1 MSLERFA
8 PIKVERCKDIQKELK
23 KAAAENKLQTEDLWF
38 EILKT
43 SIFIKNSAKDDFSE
57 AFGGELQQ
65 LEEDEYY
72 EKKELTLY
80 QTHDIKIK
88 SNAYK
93 HFFEVEVDENL
104 SKIEIILDECFIVLD
119 TEEHYQEMFAYIKE
133 CLAFQGVVFR
143 HFSQMYE
150 NLKTELRKYQKEAQ
164 NKRFILYASS
174 TFIPNIEEQSHFLL
188 EEEYLPT
195 HTIFLS
201 DQEESFVKENYYIA
215 KENQKVACVN
225 YPKQGRDG
233 RNLKG
238 LYIELPKVANSPTPI
253 GHDKNAF
260 EEREENNAL
269 VYYSKALQGVKM
281 EKGRLVSKQN
291 FIFKNGIKSIEVPNL
306 LGGVESGLA
315 LEIQAKDELSDAI
328 DSNLILEASAI
339 NIKGNVGK
347 NVILVAKEITIEGQI
362 HPESYV
368 YANQAHITNHKGVC
382 YAKEFECKY
391 LERAKVYANSVKVE
405 ASAGSV
411 VYAKEIAL
419 EKLKS
424 DNKLY
429 FSKQCWIDE
438 VDGNGN
444 RFIFY
449 AFGGRENQE
458 ELKNAKQKLNALGV
472 KSKKIIAQHQSL
484 NHLVKNN
491 QAIME
496 KLKNATE
503 EIKRSL
509 MQQES
514 VKDAYSE
521 FMFALK
527 RLKILKAQMLELQK
541 INNECYAKL
550 ISIENSFQHASITT
564 KNPFKQENIVIYHRN
579 YPKVSNSTAMLSHNE
594 SVDVIYEDHKI
605 KKVPKKRDK
614 RLEQEIK
621 KG

>member
-43 SIFIKNSAKDDFSE
+43 SIFIKNSTKDDFSE

-65 LEEDEYY
+65 LEEEEYY

-93 HFFEVEVDENL
+93 RFFEVKVDEDL

-150 NLKTELRKYQKEAQ
+150 NLKTELRKYQKEAK
-164 NKRFILYASS
+164 NKCFILYASL

-238 LYIELPKVANSPTPI
+238 LYIELPKVAHSPTPI

-306 LGGVESGLA
+306 LGGVESGLV

-368 YANQAHITNHKGVC
+368 YANKARITNHKGVC

-429 FSKQCWIDE
+429 FSKQCLIDE

-458 ELKNAKQKLNALGV
+458 ELKAAKQKLNALGL

-484 NHLVKNN
+484 NHLVKNH

-521 FMFALK
+521 FVFALK

-579 YPKVSNSTAMLSHNE
+579 YPKVSNLSAMLSHNE

-605 KKVPKKRDK
+605 KKVPKSA
-614 RLEQEIK
+614 IK
-621 KG
+621 G

>member
-43 SIFIKNSAKDDFSE
+43 SIFIKNSTKDDFSE

-65 LEEDEYY
+65 LEEEEYY

-93 HFFEVEVDENL
+93 RFFEVEVDEDL

-143 HFSQMYE
+143 HLPQMYE

-164 NKRFILYASS
+164 NKRFILYASL
-174 TFIPNIEEQSHFLL
+174 TFIPNTEEKSHFLL

-195 HTIFLS
+195 HTIPLS
-201 DQEESFVKENYYIA
+201 DQEESFVKENDYIA

-238 LYIELPKVANSPTPI
+238 LYIELPKVAHSPTPI

-328 DSNLILEASAI
+328 DSNLILEASVI

-368 YANQAHITNHKGVC
+368 YANKAHITNHKGVC

-458 ELKNAKQKLNALGV
+458 ELKIAKQKLNALGV

-484 NHLVKNN
+484 NHLVKNH

-594 SVDVIYEDHKI
+594 SVNVIYEDHKI
-605 KKVPKKRDK
+605 KKVPKSA
-614 RLEQEIK
+614 IK
-621 KG
+621 G

>member
-1 MSLERFA
+1 MSLEHFA

-23 KAAAENKLQTEDLWF
+23 KAVAENKLQTEDLWF

-43 SIFIKNSAKDDFSE
+43 SIFIKNSSKDDFSE

-93 HFFEVEVDENL
+93 RFFEVEVDEHL
-104 SKIEIILDECFIVLD
+104 SKIEIVLDECFIVLD
-119 TEEHYQEMFAYIKE
+119 TEDHYQEMFAYIKE
-133 CLAFQGVVFR
+133 RLAFQGVVFR
-143 HFSQMYE
+143 HLSQMYE
-150 NLKTELRKYQKEAQ
+150 NLKTELRKYKKEAQ
-164 NKRFILYASS
+164 NKRFILYASL

-195 HTIFLS
+195 HIIPLS
-201 DQEESFVKENYYIA
+201 DQEESLVKENDYIA

-238 LYIELPKVANSPTPI
+238 LYIELSKVANSPTPI

-281 EKGRLVSKQN
+281 EKGRLVSNQN
-291 FIFKNGIKSIEVPNL
+291 FIFKNGIKSIETPNL
-306 LGGVESGLA
+306 LGGVESGLV

-368 YANQAHITNHKGVC
+368 YANKVRITNHKGVC

-429 FSKQCWIDE
+429 FSKQCLIDE

-458 ELKNAKQKLNALGV
+458 ELKAAKQKLNALGL

-491 QAIME
+491 QVIME

-550 ISIENSFQHASITT
+550 ISIENSFQHASIMT

-579 YPKVSNSTAMLSHNE
+579 YPKVSNLSAMLSHNE
-594 SVDVIYEDHKI
+594 SVNVIYEDHKI
-605 KKVPKKRDK
+605 KKVPKSA
-614 RLEQEIK
+614 IK
-621 KG
+621 G

>member
-23 KAAAENKLQTEDLWF
+23 KAVAENKLQTEDLWF

-43 SIFIKNSAKDDFSE
+43 SIFIKNSTKDDFSE

-65 LEEDEYY
+65 LEEEEYY

-93 HFFEVEVDENL
+93 RFFEVEVDEDL

-133 CLAFQGVVFR
+133 RLAFEGVVFR

-164 NKRFILYASS
+164 NKRFILYASL
-174 TFIPNIEEQSHFLL
+174 TFIPNTEEKSHFLL

-195 HTIFLS
+195 HTIPLN

-225 YPKQGRDG
+225 CPKQGRDG

-238 LYIELPKVANSPTPI
+238 LYIELPKVAHSPTPI

-260 EEREENNAL
+260 EEREEDNAL

-306 LGGVESGLA
+306 LGGVESGLV

-368 YANQAHITNHKGVC
+368 YANKAHITNHKGVC

-458 ELKNAKQKLNALGV
+458 ELKAAKQKLNTLGV

-484 NHLVKNN
+484 NHLVKNH
-491 QAIME
+491 QTIME

-579 YPKVSNSTAMLSHNE
+579 YPKVSNLSAMLSHNE

-605 KKVPKKRDK
+605 KKIPKSA
-614 RLEQEIK
+614 IK
-621 KG
+621 G

>member
-65 LEEDEYY
+65 LEEEEYY

-93 HFFEVEVDENL
+93 RFFEVEVDEDL
-104 SKIEIILDECFIVLD
+104 SQIEIILDECFIVLD

-133 CLAFQGVVFR
+133 RLAFQGVVFR
-143 HFSQMYE
+143 HLPQMYE

-174 TFIPNIEEQSHFLL
+174 TFIPNTEEKLHFLL

-215 KENQKVACVN
+215 KENQKVAWVS

-238 LYIELPKVANSPTPI
+238 LYIELPKVAHSPTPI

-306 LGGVESGLA
+306 LGGVESGLV

-328 DSNLILEASAI
+328 DSNLILEASVI

-368 YANQAHITNHKGVC
+368 YANQARITNHKGVC
-382 YAKEFECKY
+382 YAKELECKY

-429 FSKQCWIDE
+429 FSKQCLIDE

-458 ELKNAKQKLNALGV
+458 ELKIAKQKLNALGL

-484 NHLVKNN
+484 NHLVKNH

-594 SVDVIYEDHKI
+594 SVNVIYEDHKI
-605 KKVPKKRDK
+605 KKVPKSA
-614 RLEQEIK
+614 IK
-621 KG
+621 G

>member
-65 LEEDEYY
+65 LEEEEYY

-93 HFFEVEVDENL
+93 RFFEVKVDEDL

-133 CLAFQGVVFR
+133 RLAFEGVVFR

-164 NKRFILYASS
+164 NKRFILYASL
-174 TFIPNIEEQSHFLL
+174 TFIPNTEEKSHFLL

-238 LYIELPKVANSPTPI
+238 LYIELPKVAHSPTPI

-281 EKGRLVSKQN
+281 EKGRLVFKQN

-368 YANQAHITNHKGVC
+368 YATKARITNHKGVC

-429 FSKQCWIDE
+429 FSKQCLIDE

-458 ELKNAKQKLNALGV
+458 ELKIAKQKLNALGL

-484 NHLVKNN
+484 NYLVKNH

-579 YPKVSNSTAMLSHNE
+579 YPKVSNLTAMLSHNE
-594 SVDVIYEDHKI
+594 SVNVIYEDHKI
-605 KKVPKKRDK
+605 KKVPKSA
-614 RLEQEIK
+614 IK
-621 KG
+621 G

>member
-43 SIFIKNSAKDDFSE
+43 SIFIKNSTKDDFSE

-65 LEEDEYY
+65 LEEEEYY

-93 HFFEVEVDENL
+93 RFFEVQVDEDL

-133 CLAFQGVVFR
+133 RLAFEGVVFR

-150 NLKTELRKYQKEAQ
+150 NLKTELRKYKKEAQ

-174 TFIPNIEEQSHFLL
+174 TFIPNVEEQSHFLL

-201 DQEESFVKENYYIA
+201 DQEESFVKENYYMA

-306 LGGVESGLA
+306 LGGVESGLV

-328 DSNLILEASAI
+328 DSNLILEASVI

-368 YANQAHITNHKGVC
+368 YANKARITNHKGVC

-429 FSKQCWIDE
+429 FSKQCLIDE

-458 ELKNAKQKLNALGV
+458 ELKIAKQKLNALGL

-491 QAIME
+491 QTIME

-579 YPKVSNSTAMLSHNE
+579 YPKVSNLSAMLSHNE

-605 KKVPKKRDK
+605 KKIPKSA
-614 RLEQEIK
+614 IK
-621 KG
+621 G

>member
-1 MSLERFA
+1 MSLEHFA

-43 SIFIKNSAKDDFSE
+43 SIFIKNSTKDDFSE

-93 HFFEVEVDENL
+93 RFFEVEVDENL
-104 SKIEIILDECFIVLD
+104 SKIEIVLDECFIVLD

-133 CLAFQGVVFR
+133 CLAFEGVVFR
-143 HFSQMYE
+143 HLSQMYE
-150 NLKTELRKYQKEAQ
+150 NLKTELRKYKKEAQ
-164 NKRFILYASS
+164 NKHFILYVSS
-174 TFIPNIEEQSHFLL
+174 TFIPNAEEQSHFLL
-188 EEEYLPT
+188 EEEYFPT

-201 DQEESFVKENYYIA
+201 DQEESLVKENDYIA

-291 FIFKNGIKSIEVPNL
+291 FIFKNGIKSIETPNL
-306 LGGVESGLA
+306 LGGVESGLV

-328 DSNLILEASAI
+328 DSNLILEASVI

-368 YANQAHITNHKGVC
+368 YANKARITNHKGVC

-429 FSKQCWIDE
+429 FSKQCLIDE

-458 ELKNAKQKLNALGV
+458 ELKAAKQKLNALGL

-484 NHLVKNN
+484 NHLVKNH

-550 ISIENSFQHASITT
+550 ISIENSFQHASVMT

-594 SVDVIYEDHKI
+594 SVNVIYEDHKI
-605 KKVPKKRDK
+605 KKVPKSA
-614 RLEQEIK
+614 IK
-621 KG
+621 G

>member
-65 LEEDEYY
+65 LEEEEYY

-93 HFFEVEVDENL
+93 RFFEVKVDEDL

-133 CLAFQGVVFR
+133 RLAFEGVVFR

-164 NKRFILYASS
+164 NKHFILYASL
-174 TFIPNIEEQSHFLL
+174 TFIPNTEEKSHFLL

-225 YPKQGRDG
+225 RPKQGRDG

-238 LYIELPKVANSPTPI
+238 LYIELPKVAHSPTPI

-291 FIFKNGIKSIEVPNL
+291 FIFKNGIKSIETPNL
-306 LGGVESGLA
+306 LGGVESGLV

-339 NIKGNVGK
+339 NIKGNVDK

-368 YANQAHITNHKGVC
+368 YANQARITNHKGVC

-458 ELKNAKQKLNALGV
+458 ELKIAKQKLNALGL

-484 NHLVKNN
+484 NHLVKNH

-594 SVDVIYEDHKI
+594 SVNVIYEDHKI
-605 KKVPKKRDK
+605 KKVPKSV
-614 RLEQEIK
+614 IK
-621 KG
+621 S

>member
-1 MSLERFA
+1 MSLEHFA

-43 SIFIKNSAKDDFSE
+43 SIFIKNSTKDDFSE

-72 EKKELTLY
+72 EKKELALY

-93 HFFEVEVDENL
+93 RFFEVEVDEHW

-133 CLAFQGVVFR
+133 RLAFQGVVFR
-143 HFSQMYE
+143 HLSQMYE
-150 NLKTELRKYQKEAQ
+150 NLKTELRKYKKEAQ
-164 NKRFILYASS
+164 NKHFILYASS

-195 HTIFLS
+195 HIIPLS
-201 DQEESFVKENYYIA
+201 DQEESFVKENDYIA

-238 LYIELPKVANSPTPI
+238 FYIELSKVANSPTPI

-291 FIFKNGIKSIEVPNL
+291 FIFKNGIKSIETPNL
-306 LGGVESGLA
+306 LGGVESGLV

-368 YANQAHITNHKGVC
+368 YANKARITNHKGVC

-429 FSKQCWIDE
+429 FSKQCLIDE

-458 ELKNAKQKLNALGV
+458 ELKAAKQKLNALGL

-550 ISIENSFQHASITT
+550 ISIENSFQHASIMT

-579 YPKVSNSTAMLSHNE
+579 YPKVSNLSTMLSHNE
-594 SVDVIYEDHKI
+594 SVNVIYEDHKI
-605 KKVPKKRDK
+605 KKVPKSV
-614 RLEQEIK
+614 IK
-621 KG
+621 G

>member
-1 MSLERFA
+1 MSLEHFA

-23 KAAAENKLQTEDLWF
+23 KVAAENKLQTEDLWF

-72 EKKELTLY
+72 EKKELALY

-93 HFFEVEVDENL
+93 RFFEVEVDEDL
-104 SKIEIILDECFIVLD
+104 SQIEIILDECFIVLD

-133 CLAFQGVVFR
+133 CLAFEGVVFR
-143 HFSQMYE
+143 HLSQMYE

-174 TFIPNIEEQSHFLL
+174 TFIPNTEEKPHFLL

-195 HTIFLS
+195 HTIPLS
-201 DQEESFVKENYYIA
+201 DQEESLVKENYYIA

-225 YPKQGRDG
+225 HPKQGRDG

-281 EKGRLVSKQN
+281 EKGRLVSNQN
-291 FIFKNGIKSIEVPNL
+291 FIFKNGIKSIETPNL
-306 LGGVESGLA
+306 LGGVESGLV

-328 DSNLILEASAI
+328 DSNLILEASVI

-368 YANQAHITNHKGVC
+368 YANKARITNHKGVC

-458 ELKNAKQKLNALGV
+458 ELKIAKQKLNALGL

-484 NHLVKNN
+484 NHLVKNH

-521 FMFALK
+521 FVFALK

-579 YPKVSNSTAMLSHNE
+579 YPKVSNLTAMLSHNE
-594 SVDVIYEDHKI
+594 SVNVIYEDHKI
-605 KKVPKKRDK
+605 KKIPKSA
-614 RLEQEIK
+614 IK
-621 KG
+621 G

>member
-1 MSLERFA
+1 M
-8 PIKVERCKDIQKELK
+8 
-23 KAAAENKLQTEDLWF
+23 
-38 EILKT
+38 
-43 SIFIKNSAKDDFSE
+43 
-57 AFGGELQQ
+57 QQ

-93 HFFEVEVDENL
+93 RFFEVKVDENL
-104 SKIEIILDECFIVLD
+104 SEIEIILDECFIVLD

-133 CLAFQGVVFR
+133 RLAFEGVVFR
-143 HFSQMYE
+143 HLSQMYE

-164 NKRFILYASS
+164 NKHFILYTSS
-174 TFIPNIEEQSHFLL
+174 TFIPNVEEQSHFLL

-195 HTIFLS
+195 HTIPLS

-368 YANQAHITNHKGVC
+368 YANKARITNHKGVC

-429 FSKQCWIDE
+429 FSKQCLIDE

-458 ELKNAKQKLNALGV
+458 ELKAAKQKLNALGL

-484 NHLVKNN
+484 NHLVKNH

-509 MQQES
+509 MQKES

-550 ISIENSFQHASITT
+550 ISIENSFQHASVMT

-579 YPKVSNSTAMLSHNE
+579 YPKVSNLSAMLSHNE
-594 SVDVIYEDHKI
+594 SVNVIYEDHKI
-605 KKVPKKRDK
+605 KKIPKSA
-614 RLEQEIK
+614 IK
-621 KG
+621 G

>member
-43 SIFIKNSAKDDFSE
+43 SIFIKNSTKDDFSE

-65 LEEDEYY
+65 LEEEEYY

-93 HFFEVEVDENL
+93 RFFEVKVDEDL

-133 CLAFQGVVFR
+133 RLAFEGVVFR

-164 NKRFILYASS
+164 NKCFILYASP
-174 TFIPNIEEQSHFLL
+174 TFIPNVEEQSHFLL

-225 YPKQGRDG
+225 CPKQGRDG

-238 LYIELPKVANSPTPI
+238 LYIELPKVAHSPTPI

-315 LEIQAKDELSDAI
+315 LEIQARDELSDAI
-328 DSNLILEASAI
+328 DSNLILEASVI

-368 YANQAHITNHKGVC
+368 YANKARITNHKGVC

-429 FSKQCWIDE
+429 FSKQCLIDE

-458 ELKNAKQKLNALGV
+458 ELKIAKQKLNALGL

-484 NHLVKNN
+484 NHLVKNH
-491 QAIME
+491 QTIME

-550 ISIENSFQHASITT
+550 ISIENSFQHASIMT

-579 YPKVSNSTAMLSHNE
+579 YPKVSNLSAMLSHNE
-594 SVDVIYEDHKI
+594 SVNVIYEDHKI
-605 KKVPKKRDK
+605 KKIPKSA
-614 RLEQEIK
+614 IK
-621 KG
+621 G

>member
-43 SIFIKNSAKDDFSE
+43 SIFIKNSTKDDFSE

-93 HFFEVEVDENL
+93 RFFEVKVDEDL

-143 HFSQMYE
+143 HLLQMYE
-150 NLKTELRKYQKEAQ
+150 NLKTELRKYKKEAQ

-174 TFIPNIEEQSHFLL
+174 TFIPNVEEQSHFLL

-238 LYIELPKVANSPTPI
+238 LYIELPKVAHSPTPI

-306 LGGVESGLA
+306 LGGVESDLV

-368 YANQAHITNHKGVC
+368 YANKARITNHKGVC

-429 FSKQCWIDE
+429 FSRQCLIDE

-458 ELKNAKQKLNALGV
+458 ELKAAKQKLNALGV

-491 QAIME
+491 QTIME

-605 KKVPKKRDK
+605 KKVPKSA
-614 RLEQEIK
+614 IK
-621 KG
+621 G

>member
-43 SIFIKNSAKDDFSE
+43 SIFIKNSPKDDFSE

-65 LEEDEYY
+65 LEEEEYY

-93 HFFEVEVDENL
+93 RFFEVKVDEDL
-104 SKIEIILDECFIVLD
+104 SQIEIILDECFIVLD

-133 CLAFQGVVFR
+133 CLAFEGVVFR

-164 NKRFILYASS
+164 NKRFILYASP
-174 TFIPNIEEQSHFLL
+174 TFIPNTEEKSHFLL
-188 EEEYLPT
+188 EEEYFPT

-225 YPKQGRDG
+225 RPKQGRDG

-238 LYIELPKVANSPTPI
+238 LYIELPKVAHSPTPI

-260 EEREENNAL
+260 EEREEDNAL

-306 LGGVESGLA
+306 LGGVESGLV

-328 DSNLILEASAI
+328 DSNLILEASVI

-368 YANQAHITNHKGVC
+368 YANKARITNHKGVC

-429 FSKQCWIDE
+429 FSKQCLIDE

-458 ELKNAKQKLNALGV
+458 ELKIAKQKLNALGV

-484 NHLVKNN
+484 NHLVKNH
-491 QAIME
+491 QTIME

-594 SVDVIYEDHKI
+594 SVNVIYEDHKI
-605 KKVPKKRDK
+605 KKVPKSA
-614 RLEQEIK
+614 IK
-621 KG
+621 G

>member
-43 SIFIKNSAKDDFSE
+43 SIFIKNSTKDDFSE

-65 LEEDEYY
+65 LEEEEYY

-93 HFFEVEVDENL
+93 RFFEVEVDEDL

-119 TEEHYQEMFAYIKE
+119 TEEYYQEMFAYIKE
-133 CLAFQGVVFR
+133 RLAFEGVVFR
-143 HFSQMYE
+143 HLSQMYE
-150 NLKTELRKYQKEAQ
+150 NLKTELRKYQKEVQ
-164 NKRFILYASS
+164 NKRFILYASL
-174 TFIPNIEEQSHFLL
+174 TFIPNVEEKSHFLL

-238 LYIELPKVANSPTPI
+238 LYIELPKVAHSPTPI

-260 EEREENNAL
+260 EEREEDNAL

-306 LGGVESGLA
+306 LGGVESGLV

-368 YANQAHITNHKGVC
+368 YANQARITNHKGVC

-429 FSKQCWIDE
+429 FSKQCLIDE

-458 ELKNAKQKLNALGV
+458 ELKAAKQKLNALGL

-484 NHLVKNN
+484 NHLVKNH
-491 QAIME
+491 QIIME

-579 YPKVSNSTAMLSHNE
+579 YPKVSNLSAMLSHNE
-594 SVDVIYEDHKI
+594 SVNVIYEDHKI
-605 KKVPKKRDK
+605 KKVPKST
-614 RLEQEIK
+614 IK
-621 KG
+621 G

>member
-1 MSLERFA
+1 MSLEHFA

-23 KAAAENKLQTEDLWF
+23 KVAAENKLQTEDLWF

-43 SIFIKNSAKDDFSE
+43 SIFIKNSTKDDFSE

-65 LEEDEYY
+65 LEEEEYY

-93 HFFEVEVDENL
+93 RFFEVKVDEDL

-143 HFSQMYE
+143 HLSQMYE

-164 NKRFILYASS
+164 NKRFILYASL
-174 TFIPNIEEQSHFLL
+174 TFVPNVEEQSHFLL

-281 EKGRLVSKQN
+281 EKGRLVSNQN
-291 FIFKNGIKSIEVPNL
+291 FIFKNGIKSIETPNL
-306 LGGVESGLA
+306 LGGMESGLV

-368 YANQAHITNHKGVC
+368 YANKARITNHKGVC
-382 YAKEFECKY
+382 YTKEFECKY

-458 ELKNAKQKLNALGV
+458 ELKAAKQKLNALGL

-484 NHLVKNN
+484 NHLVKNH

-541 INNECYAKL
+541 INNECYVKL
-550 ISIENSFQHASITT
+550 ISIENSFQHASVMT

-579 YPKVSNSTAMLSHNE
+579 YPKVSNLSAMLSHNE
-594 SVDVIYEDHKI
+594 SVNVIYEDHKI
-605 KKVPKKRDK
+605 KKVPKSA
-614 RLEQEIK
+614 IK
-621 KG
+621 G

>member
-1 MSLERFA
+1 MSLEHFA

-43 SIFIKNSAKDDFSE
+43 SIFIKNSTKDDFSE

-65 LEEDEYY
+65 LEEEEYY

-93 HFFEVEVDENL
+93 RFFKVEVDEHL
-104 SKIEIILDECFIVLD
+104 SKIEIVLDECFIVLD

-133 CLAFQGVVFR
+133 RLAFEGVVFR

-174 TFIPNIEEQSHFLL
+174 TFIPNTEEKSHFLL

-215 KENQKVACVN
+215 KENQKVACVS

-238 LYIELPKVANSPTPI
+238 LYIELSKVAHSPTPI
-253 GHDKNAF
+253 GYDKNAF
-260 EEREENNAL
+260 EEREEDNAL

-291 FIFKNGIKSIEVPNL
+291 FIFKNGIKSIETPNL

-328 DSNLILEASAI
+328 DSNLILEASVI
-339 NIKGNVGK
+339 SIKGNVGK

-368 YANQAHITNHKGVC
+368 YANKARITNHKGVC

-458 ELKNAKQKLNALGV
+458 ELKIAKQKLNALGV

-484 NHLVKNN
+484 NHLVKNH

-605 KKVPKKRDK
+605 KKVPKSA
-614 RLEQEIK
+614 IK
-621 KG
+621 G

>member
-43 SIFIKNSAKDDFSE
+43 SIFIKNSTKDDFSE

-93 HFFEVEVDENL
+93 RFFEVEVDENL

-133 CLAFQGVVFR
+133 RLAFQGVVFR
-143 HFSQMYE
+143 HLSQMYE

-164 NKRFILYASS
+164 NKRFILYASL
-174 TFIPNIEEQSHFLL
+174 TFIPNTEEQSHFLL

-201 DQEESFVKENYYIA
+201 DQEESLVKENNYIA

-238 LYIELPKVANSPTPI
+238 LYIELPKVAHSPTPI

-281 EKGRLVSKQN
+281 EKGRLVSNQN
-291 FIFKNGIKSIEVPNL
+291 FIFKNGIKSIETPNL

-368 YANQAHITNHKGVC
+368 YANKARITNHKGVC

-429 FSKQCWIDE
+429 FSKQCLIDE

-458 ELKNAKQKLNALGV
+458 ELKIAKQKLNALGL

-484 NHLVKNN
+484 NHLVKNH

-605 KKVPKKRDK
+605 KKIPKSA
-614 RLEQEIK
+614 IK
-621 KG
+621 G

>member
-43 SIFIKNSAKDDFSE
+43 SIFIKNSTKDDFSE

-65 LEEDEYY
+65 LEEEEYY

-93 HFFEVEVDENL
+93 RFFEVEVDEDL

-164 NKRFILYASS
+164 NKRFILYASL
-174 TFIPNIEEQSHFLL
+174 TFIPNAEEKSHFLL

-238 LYIELPKVANSPTPI
+238 LYIELPKVAHSPTPI

-368 YANQAHITNHKGVC
+368 YANQVRITNHKGVC

-429 FSKQCWIDE
+429 FSKQCLIDE

-458 ELKNAKQKLNALGV
+458 ELKNAKQKLNALGL

-484 NHLVKNN
+484 NHLVKNH

-550 ISIENSFQHASITT
+550 ISIENSFQHASVMT

-579 YPKVSNSTAMLSHNE
+579 YPKVSNLSAMLSHNE
-594 SVDVIYEDHKI
+594 SVNVIYEDHKI
-605 KKVPKKRDK
+605 KKVPKST
-614 RLEQEIK
+614 IK
-621 KG
+621 G

>member
-43 SIFIKNSAKDDFSE
+43 SIFIKNSTKDDFSE

-65 LEEDEYY
+65 LEEEEYY

-93 HFFEVEVDENL
+93 RFFEVEVDEDL

-119 TEEHYQEMFAYIKE
+119 TEEYYQEMFAYIKE
-133 CLAFQGVVFR
+133 CLAFEGVVFR

-174 TFIPNIEEQSHFLL
+174 TFIPNTEEKSHFLL

-215 KENQKVACVN
+215 KENQKIACVN
-225 YPKQGRDG
+225 CPKQGRDG

-291 FIFKNGIKSIEVPNL
+291 FIFKNGIKSIETPNL

-368 YANQAHITNHKGVC
+368 YANKARITNHKGVC

-429 FSKQCWIDE
+429 FSKQCLIDE

-458 ELKNAKQKLNALGV
+458 ELKTAKQKLNALGL

-484 NHLVKNN
+484 NHLVKNH

-605 KKVPKKRDK
+605 KKVPKSA
-614 RLEQEIK
+614 IK
-621 KG
+621 G

>member
-1 MSLERFA
+1 MSLEHFA

-43 SIFIKNSAKDDFSE
+43 SIFIKNSTKDDFSE

-93 HFFEVEVDENL
+93 RFFEVEVDENL

-119 TEEHYQEMFAYIKE
+119 TEEYYQEMFAYIKE

-143 HFSQMYE
+143 HLSQMYE

-164 NKRFILYASS
+164 NKRFILYASL
-174 TFIPNIEEQSHFLL
+174 TFIPNTEEKSHFLL

-215 KENQKVACVN
+215 KENQKVAYVN

-238 LYIELPKVANSPTPI
+238 LYIELPKVAHSPTPI

-328 DSNLILEASAI
+328 DSNLILEASVI

-368 YANQAHITNHKGVC
+368 CANKARITNHKGVC

-458 ELKNAKQKLNALGV
+458 ELKAAKQKLNALGL

-484 NHLVKNN
+484 NHLVKNH
-491 QAIME
+491 QTIME

-579 YPKVSNSTAMLSHNE
+579 YPKVSNLSAMLSHNE
-594 SVDVIYEDHKI
+594 SVNVIYEDHKI
-605 KKVPKKRDK
+605 KKIPKSA
-614 RLEQEIK
+614 IK
-621 KG
+621 G

>member
-1 MSLERFA
+1 MSLEHFA

-43 SIFIKNSAKDDFSE
+43 SIFIKNSTKDDFSE

-93 HFFEVEVDENL
+93 RFFEVEVDEHL

-133 CLAFQGVVFR
+133 RLAFQGVVFR
-143 HFSQMYE
+143 HLSQMYE
-150 NLKTELRKYQKEAQ
+150 NLKTELRKYKKEAQ

-195 HTIFLS
+195 HIIPLS
-201 DQEESFVKENYYIA
+201 DQEESFVKENDYIA

-225 YPKQGRDG
+225 YSKQGRDG

-238 LYIELPKVANSPTPI
+238 LYIELSKVANSPTPI

-291 FIFKNGIKSIEVPNL
+291 FIFKNGIKSIETPNL
-306 LGGVESGLA
+306 LGGVESGLV

-347 NVILVAKEITIEGQI
+347 NVILVAKEIIIEGQI

-368 YANQAHITNHKGVC
+368 YANKARITNHKGVC

-429 FSKQCWIDE
+429 FSKQCLIDE

-458 ELKNAKQKLNALGV
+458 ELKAAKQKLNALGL

-550 ISIENSFQHASITT
+550 ISIENSFQHASIMT

-579 YPKVSNSTAMLSHNE
+579 YPKVSNLSAMLSHNE
-594 SVDVIYEDHKI
+594 SVNVIYEDHKI
-605 KKVPKKRDK
+605 KKVPKSA
-614 RLEQEIK
+614 IK
-621 KG
+621 G

>member
-1 MSLERFA
+1 MSLEHFA

-43 SIFIKNSAKDDFSE
+43 SIFIKNSSKDDFSE

-93 HFFEVEVDENL
+93 RFFEVKVDENL
-104 SKIEIILDECFIVLD
+104 SAIEIILDECFIVLD

-174 TFIPNIEEQSHFLL
+174 TFIPNVEEQSHFLL

-195 HTIFLS
+195 HTIPLS
-201 DQEESFVKENYYIA
+201 DQEESLVKENYYIA

-225 YPKQGRDG
+225 YSKQGRDG

-328 DSNLILEASAI
+328 DSNLILEASVI

-368 YANQAHITNHKGVC
+368 YANKARITNHKGVC

-429 FSKQCWIDE
+429 FSKQCLIDE

-458 ELKNAKQKLNALGV
+458 ELKIAKQKLNALGL

-484 NHLVKNN
+484 NHLVKNH

-579 YPKVSNSTAMLSHNE
+579 YPKVSNLSAMLSHNE
-594 SVDVIYEDHKI
+594 SVNVIYEDHKI
-605 KKVPKKRDK
+605 KKIPKST
-614 RLEQEIK
+614 IK
-621 KG
+621 G

>member
-1 MSLERFA
+1 MSLEHFA

-43 SIFIKNSAKDDFSE
+43 SIFIKNSTKDDFSE

-93 HFFEVEVDENL
+93 RFFEVEVDEDL

-119 TEEHYQEMFAYIKE
+119 TEEHYQEMFVHIKE

-174 TFIPNIEEQSHFLL
+174 TFIPNVEEQSHFLL

-195 HTIFLS
+195 HTIPLS

-225 YPKQGRDG
+225 CPKQGRDG

-238 LYIELPKVANSPTPI
+238 LYVELPKVAHSPTPI

-306 LGGVESGLA
+306 LGGVESGLV

-368 YANQAHITNHKGVC
+368 YANKARITNHKGVC

-458 ELKNAKQKLNALGV
+458 ELKIAKQKLNALGL

-484 NHLVKNN
+484 NHLVKNH

-579 YPKVSNSTAMLSHNE
+579 YPKVSNLSAMLSHNE

-605 KKVPKKRDK
+605 KKVPKSA
-614 RLEQEIK
+614 IK
-621 KG
+621 G

>member
-1 MSLERFA
+1 MSLEHFA

-93 HFFEVEVDENL
+93 RFFEVEVDEHW
-104 SKIEIILDECFIVLD
+104 SKIEIVLDECFIVLD

-143 HFSQMYE
+143 HLSQMYE
-150 NLKTELRKYQKEAQ
+150 NLKTELRKYKKEAQ
-164 NKRFILYASS
+164 NKRFILYASL
-174 TFIPNIEEQSHFLL
+174 TFIPNTEEQSHFLL
-188 EEEYLPT
+188 AEEYLPT
-195 HTIFLS
+195 HIIPLS
-201 DQEESFVKENYYIA
+201 DQEESFVKENDYIA

-225 YPKQGRDG
+225 YPKQGKDG

-238 LYIELPKVANSPTPI
+238 LYIELSKVANSPTPI

-291 FIFKNGIKSIEVPNL
+291 FLFKNGIKSIETPNL
-306 LGGVESGLA
+306 LGGVESGLV

-339 NIKGNVGK
+339 HIKGNVGK

-362 HPESYV
+362 HLESYV
-368 YANQAHITNHKGVC
+368 YANKARITNHKGVC

-429 FSKQCWIDE
+429 FSKQCLIDE

-458 ELKNAKQKLNALGV
+458 ELKAAKQKLNALGL

-484 NHLVKNN
+484 NHLIKNH

-521 FMFALK
+521 FVFALK

-550 ISIENSFQHASITT
+550 ISIENSFQHASVMT

-579 YPKVSNSTAMLSHNE
+579 YPKVSNLSAMLSHNE
-594 SVDVIYEDHKI
+594 SVNVIYEDHKI
-605 KKVPKKRDK
+605 KKVPKSAT
-614 RLEQEIK
+614 

>member
-43 SIFIKNSAKDDFSE
+43 SIFIKNSTKDDFSE

-65 LEEDEYY
+65 LEEEEYY

-93 HFFEVEVDENL
+93 RFFEVEVDEDL

-143 HFSQMYE
+143 HLSQMYE

-164 NKRFILYASS
+164 NKRFILYASL
-174 TFIPNIEEQSHFLL
+174 TFIPNTEEQSHFLL

-195 HTIFLS
+195 HTIPLN

-215 KENQKVACVN
+215 KENQKVACVS

-238 LYIELPKVANSPTPI
+238 LYIELPKVAHSPTPI

-328 DSNLILEASAI
+328 DSNLILEASVI

-368 YANQAHITNHKGVC
+368 YANQARITNHKGVC

-429 FSKQCWIDE
+429 FSKQCLIDE

-458 ELKNAKQKLNALGV
+458 ELKIAKQKLNALGL

-484 NHLVKNN
+484 NHLVKNH

-564 KNPFKQENIVIYHRN
+564 ENPFKQENIVIYHRN
-579 YPKVSNSTAMLSHNE
+579 YPKVSNLSAMLSHNE
-594 SVDVIYEDHKI
+594 SVNVIYEDHKI
-605 KKVPKKRDK
+605 KKVPKSA
-614 RLEQEIK
+614 IK
-621 KG
+621 G

>member
-65 LEEDEYY
+65 LEEEEYY

-93 HFFEVEVDENL
+93 RFFEVEVDEDL

-133 CLAFQGVVFR
+133 RLAFQGVVFR
-143 HFSQMYE
+143 HLSQMYE
-150 NLKTELRKYQKEAQ
+150 NLKTELRKYKKEAQ
-164 NKRFILYASS
+164 NKRFILYASL
-174 TFIPNIEEQSHFLL
+174 TFIPNVEEQSHFLL

-291 FIFKNGIKSIEVPNL
+291 FIFKNGIKSIETPNL
-306 LGGVESGLA
+306 LGGVESGLV

-328 DSNLILEASAI
+328 DSNLILEASTI

-368 YANQAHITNHKGVC
+368 YANQVRITNHKGVC

-458 ELKNAKQKLNALGV
+458 ELKAAKQKLNALGL

-491 QAIME
+491 QTIME

-550 ISIENSFQHASITT
+550 ISIENSFKHASITT

-579 YPKVSNSTAMLSHNE
+579 YPKVSNLSAMLSHNE
-594 SVDVIYEDHKI
+594 SVNVIYEDHKI
-605 KKVPKKRDK
+605 KKIPKSA
-614 RLEQEIK
+614 IK
-621 KG
+621 G

>member
-1 MSLERFA
+1 MSLEHFA

-23 KAAAENKLQTEDLWF
+23 KAAAENKLQIEDLWF

-43 SIFIKNSAKDDFSE
+43 SIFIKNSVKDDFSE

-65 LEEDEYY
+65 LEEDAYY

-93 HFFEVEVDENL
+93 RFFEVEVDEHL
-104 SKIEIILDECFIVLD
+104 SKIEIVLDECFIVLD

-133 CLAFQGVVFR
+133 RLAFQGVVFR
-143 HFSQMYE
+143 HLSQMYE
-150 NLKTELRKYQKEAQ
+150 NLKTELRKYKKEAQ
-164 NKRFILYASS
+164 NKRFILYASL
-174 TFIPNIEEQSHFLL
+174 TFIPNTEEQSHFLL

-195 HTIFLS
+195 HIIPLS
-201 DQEESFVKENYYIA
+201 DQEESFVKENDYIA

-238 LYIELPKVANSPTPI
+238 LYIELSKVANSPTPI

-291 FIFKNGIKSIEVPNL
+291 FIFKNGIKSIETPNL
-306 LGGVESGLA
+306 LGGVESGLV

-328 DSNLILEASAI
+328 DSNLILEASTI

-368 YANQAHITNHKGVC
+368 YANKARITNHKGVC

-405 ASAGSV
+405 ASAGSM

-429 FSKQCWIDE
+429 FSKQCLIDE

-458 ELKNAKQKLNALGV
+458 ELKAAKQKLNALGL

-550 ISIENSFQHASITT
+550 ISIENSFQHASIMT

-579 YPKVSNSTAMLSHNE
+579 YPKVSNLSTMLSHNE
-594 SVDVIYEDHKI
+594 SVNVIYEDHKI
-605 KKVPKKRDK
+605 KKVPKSA
-614 RLEQEIK
+614 IK
-621 KG
+621 G

>member
-1 MSLERFA
+1 M
-8 PIKVERCKDIQKELK
+8 Q
-23 KAAAENKLQTEDLWF
+23 
-38 EILKT
+38 
-43 SIFIKNSAKDDFSE
+43 
-57 AFGGELQQ
+57 
-65 LEEDEYY
+65 
-72 EKKELTLY
+72 
-80 QTHDIKIK
+80 
-88 SNAYK
+88 
-93 HFFEVEVDENL
+93 VDEDL

-133 CLAFQGVVFR
+133 RLAFEGVVFR

-164 NKRFILYASS
+164 NKHFILYASL
-174 TFIPNIEEQSHFLL
+174 TFIPNTEEKSHFLL

-195 HTIFLS
+195 HTIPLS

-215 KENQKVACVN
+215 KENQKVACVS

-238 LYIELPKVANSPTPI
+238 LYIELPKVAHSPTPI

-368 YANQAHITNHKGVC
+368 YANQARITNHKGVC

-458 ELKNAKQKLNALGV
+458 ELKIAKQKLNALGV

-491 QAIME
+491 QIIME

-521 FMFALK
+521 FIFALK

-579 YPKVSNSTAMLSHNE
+579 YPKVSNLSVMLSHNE
-594 SVDVIYEDHKI
+594 SVNVIYEDHKI
-605 KKVPKKRDK
+605 KKVPKSA
-614 RLEQEIK
+614 IK
-621 KG
+621 G

>member
-43 SIFIKNSAKDDFSE
+43 SIFIKNSTKDDFSE

-93 HFFEVEVDENL
+93 RFFEVEVDENL
-104 SKIEIILDECFIVLD
+104 SKIEIVLDECFIVLD

-143 HFSQMYE
+143 HLPQMYE
-150 NLKTELRKYQKEAQ
+150 NLKTELRKYKKEAQ
-164 NKRFILYASS
+164 NKHFILYASS
-174 TFIPNIEEQSHFLL
+174 TFIPNVEEQSHFLL

-201 DQEESFVKENYYIA
+201 DQEESLVKENDYIA

-291 FIFKNGIKSIEVPNL
+291 FIFKNGIKSIETPNL
-306 LGGVESGLA
+306 LGGVESGLV

-328 DSNLILEASAI
+328 DSNLILEASVI

-368 YANQAHITNHKGVC
+368 YANKARITNHKGVC

-411 VYAKEIAL
+411 VYAKEIIL

-429 FSKQCWIDE
+429 FSKQCLIDE

-458 ELKNAKQKLNALGV
+458 ELKIAKQKLNALGL

-484 NHLVKNN
+484 NHLVKNH

-550 ISIENSFQHASITT
+550 ISIENSFQHASVMT

-579 YPKVSNSTAMLSHNE
+579 YPKVSNLSAMLSHNE
-594 SVDVIYEDHKI
+594 SVNVIYEDHKI
-605 KKVPKKRDK
+605 KKVPKSA
-614 RLEQEIK
+614 IK
-621 KG
+621 G

>member
-43 SIFIKNSAKDDFSE
+43 SIFIKNSTKDDFSE

-65 LEEDEYY
+65 LEEEEYY

-93 HFFEVEVDENL
+93 RFFEVKVDEDL

-143 HFSQMYE
+143 HLSQMYE
-150 NLKTELRKYQKEAQ
+150 NLKTELRKYKKEAQ
-164 NKRFILYASS
+164 NKCFILYASS
-174 TFIPNIEEQSHFLL
+174 TFIPNVEEQSRFLL

-201 DQEESFVKENYYIA
+201 DQEESLVKENDYIA

-238 LYIELPKVANSPTPI
+238 LYIELPKVAHSPTPI

-306 LGGVESGLA
+306 LGGVESGLV

-328 DSNLILEASAI
+328 DSNLILEASVI

-368 YANQAHITNHKGVC
+368 YANKARITNHKGVC

-458 ELKNAKQKLNALGV
+458 ELKTAKQKLNALGL

-484 NHLVKNN
+484 NHLVKNH

-605 KKVPKKRDK
+605 KKVPKST
-614 RLEQEIK
+614 IK
-621 KG
+621 G

>member
-1 MSLERFA
+1 MSLEHFA

-43 SIFIKNSAKDDFSE
+43 SIFIKNSTKDDFSE

-65 LEEDEYY
+65 LEEEEYY

-93 HFFEVEVDENL
+93 RFFEVEVDEDL

-143 HFSQMYE
+143 HLSQMYE

-164 NKRFILYASS
+164 NKRFILYASL

-201 DQEESFVKENYYIA
+201 DQEESFVKENDYIA

-238 LYIELPKVANSPTPI
+238 LYIELPKVAHSPTPI

-306 LGGVESGLA
+306 LGGVESGLV

-328 DSNLILEASAI
+328 DSNLILEASVI

-368 YANQAHITNHKGVC
+368 YANKARITNHKGVC

-429 FSKQCWIDE
+429 FSKQCLIDE

-458 ELKNAKQKLNALGV
+458 ELKIAKQKLNALGL

-491 QAIME
+491 QTIME

-550 ISIENSFQHASITT
+550 ISIENSFQHASIMT

-605 KKVPKKRDK
+605 KKVPKSA
-614 RLEQEIK
+614 IK
-621 KG
+621 G

>member
-1 MSLERFA
+1 MSLEHFA

-43 SIFIKNSAKDDFSE
+43 SIFIKNSTKDDFSE

-65 LEEDEYY
+65 LEEEEYY
-72 EKKELTLY
+72 EKKELALY

-93 HFFEVEVDENL
+93 RFFEVKVDEDL

-143 HFSQMYE
+143 HLLQMYE

-174 TFIPNIEEQSHFLL
+174 TFIPNVEEQSHFLL
-188 EEEYLPT
+188 EEEYFPT

-201 DQEESFVKENYYIA
+201 DQEESLVKENNYIA

-238 LYIELPKVANSPTPI
+238 LYIELPKVAHSPTPI

-281 EKGRLVSKQN
+281 EKGRLVSNQN
-291 FIFKNGIKSIEVPNL
+291 FIFKNGIKSIETPNL
-306 LGGVESGLA
+306 LGGVESGLV

-328 DSNLILEASAI
+328 DSNLILEASVI

-368 YANQAHITNHKGVC
+368 YANQARITNHKGVC

-458 ELKNAKQKLNALGV
+458 ELKIAKQKLNALGL

-484 NHLVKNN
+484 NHLVKNH

-550 ISIENSFQHASITT
+550 ISIENSFQHASVMT

-579 YPKVSNSTAMLSHNE
+579 YPKVSNLSAMLSHNE
-594 SVDVIYEDHKI
+594 SVNVIYEDHKI
-605 KKVPKKRDK
+605 KKVPKSA
-614 RLEQEIK
+614 IK
-621 KG
+621 G

>member
-43 SIFIKNSAKDDFSE
+43 SIFIKNSTKDDFSE

-65 LEEDEYY
+65 LEEEEYY

-93 HFFEVEVDENL
+93 RFFEVKVDEDL

-133 CLAFQGVVFR
+133 CLAFEGVVFR

-150 NLKTELRKYQKEAQ
+150 NLKTELRKYKKEAQ
-164 NKRFILYASS
+164 NKRFILYASL
-174 TFIPNIEEQSHFLL
+174 TFIPNVEEQSHFLL

-195 HTIFLS
+195 HTIPLS
-201 DQEESFVKENYYIA
+201 DQEESFVKENNYIA

-238 LYIELPKVANSPTPI
+238 LYIELPKVAHSPTPI

-291 FIFKNGIKSIEVPNL
+291 FIFKNGIKSIETPNL
-306 LGGVESGLA
+306 LGGVESGLV

-368 YANQAHITNHKGVC
+368 YANQARITNHKGVC

-429 FSKQCWIDE
+429 FSKQCLIDE

-458 ELKNAKQKLNALGV
+458 ELKAAKQKLNALGL

-484 NHLVKNN
+484 NHLVKNH
-491 QAIME
+491 QTIME

-579 YPKVSNSTAMLSHNE
+579 YPKVSNLSAMLSHNE
-594 SVDVIYEDHKI
+594 SVNVIYEDHKI
-605 KKVPKKRDK
+605 KKVPKKR
-614 RLEQEIK
+614 
-621 KG
+621 

>member
-1 MSLERFA
+1 MSLEHFA

-23 KAAAENKLQTEDLWF
+23 KAATENKLQTEDLWF

-43 SIFIKNSAKDDFSE
+43 SIFIKNSTKDDFSE

-93 HFFEVEVDENL
+93 RFFEVEVDEHL

-133 CLAFQGVVFR
+133 RLAFQGVVFR
-143 HFSQMYE
+143 HLSQMYE
-150 NLKTELRKYQKEAQ
+150 NLKTELRKYKKEAQ
-164 NKRFILYASS
+164 NKRFILYASP

-201 DQEESFVKENYYIA
+201 DQEESFVKENDYIA

-238 LYIELPKVANSPTPI
+238 LYIELSKVANSPTPI

-281 EKGRLVSKQN
+281 EKGRLISKQN
-291 FIFKNGIKSIEVPNL
+291 FIFKNGIKSIETPNL
-306 LGGVESGLA
+306 LGGVESGLV

-368 YANQAHITNHKGVC
+368 YANKARITNHKGVC

-429 FSKQCWIDE
+429 FSKQCLIDE

-458 ELKNAKQKLNALGV
+458 ELKAAKQKLNALGL

-550 ISIENSFQHASITT
+550 ISIENSFQHASIMT

-579 YPKVSNSTAMLSHNE
+579 YPKVSNLSAMLSHNE
-594 SVDVIYEDHKI
+594 SVNVIYEDHKI
-605 KKVPKKRDK
+605 KKVPKSV
-614 RLEQEIK
+614 IK
-621 KG
+621 G

>member
-1 MSLERFA
+1 MSLEHFA

-93 HFFEVEVDENL
+93 RFFEVEVDEHW

-133 CLAFQGVVFR
+133 RLAFQGVVFR
-143 HFSQMYE
+143 HLSQMYE
-150 NLKTELRKYQKEAQ
+150 SLKTELRKYKKEAQ
-164 NKRFILYASS
+164 NKRFILYDSS

-195 HTIFLS
+195 HIIPLS
-201 DQEESFVKENYYIA
+201 DQEESFVKENDYIA

-238 LYIELPKVANSPTPI
+238 LYIELSKVANSPTPI

-281 EKGRLVSKQN
+281 EKGRLISKQN
-291 FIFKNGIKSIEVPNL
+291 FVFKNGIKSIETPNL
-306 LGGVESGLA
+306 LGGVESGLV

-368 YANQAHITNHKGVC
+368 YANKARITNHKGVC

-429 FSKQCWIDE
+429 FSKQCLIDE

-458 ELKNAKQKLNALGV
+458 ELKAAKQKLNVLGL

-550 ISIENSFQHASITT
+550 ISIENSFQHASIMT

-579 YPKVSNSTAMLSHNE
+579 YPKVSNLSTMLSHNE
-594 SVDVIYEDHKI
+594 SVNVIYEDHKI
-605 KKVPKKRDK
+605 KKVPKSV
-614 RLEQEIK
+614 IK
-621 KG
+621 G

>member
-43 SIFIKNSAKDDFSE
+43 SIFIKNSTKDDFSE

-93 HFFEVEVDENL
+93 RFFEVKVDENL

-164 NKRFILYASS
+164 NKRFILYASP
-174 TFIPNIEEQSHFLL
+174 TFIPNIEEKSHFLL
-188 EEEYLPT
+188 EEEYLPA
-195 HTIFLS
+195 HTIPLN
-201 DQEESFVKENYYIA
+201 DQEESFVKENDYIA

-260 EEREENNAL
+260 EEREEDNAL

-306 LGGVESGLA
+306 LGGVESGLV

-328 DSNLILEASAI
+328 DSNLILEASVI

-368 YANQAHITNHKGVC
+368 YANQARITNHKGVC

-458 ELKNAKQKLNALGV
+458 ELKAAKQKLNALGV

-484 NHLVKNN
+484 NHLVKNH

-579 YPKVSNSTAMLSHNE
+579 YPKVSNLSAMLSHNE
-594 SVDVIYEDHKI
+594 SVNVIYEDHKI
-605 KKVPKKRDK
+605 KKVPKSA
-614 RLEQEIK
+614 IK
-621 KG
+621 G

>member
-43 SIFIKNSAKDDFSE
+43 SILIKNSAKDDFSE

-65 LEEDEYY
+65 LEEEEYY

-93 HFFEVEVDENL
+93 RFFEVQVDEDL

-133 CLAFQGVVFR
+133 RLAFEGVVFR

-164 NKRFILYASS
+164 NKHFILYASS
-174 TFIPNIEEQSHFLL
+174 TFIPNTEEKSHFLL

-195 HTIFLS
+195 HTIPLS

-225 YPKQGRDG
+225 CPKQGRDG

-238 LYIELPKVANSPTPI
+238 LYIELPKVAHSPTPI

-260 EEREENNAL
+260 EEREEDNAL

-306 LGGVESGLA
+306 LGGVESGLV

-368 YANQAHITNHKGVC
+368 YANQARITNHKGVC

-458 ELKNAKQKLNALGV
+458 ELKIAKQKLNALGL

-484 NHLVKNN
+484 NHLVKNH

-550 ISIENSFQHASITT
+550 ISIENSFQHASVMT

-579 YPKVSNSTAMLSHNE
+579 YPKVSNLSAMLSHNE
-594 SVDVIYEDHKI
+594 SVNVIYEDHKI
-605 KKVPKKRDK
+605 KKVPKSA
-614 RLEQEIK
+614 IK
-621 KG
+621 G

>member
-1 MSLERFA
+1 MSLEHFA

-23 KAAAENKLQTEDLWF
+23 KVAAENKLQTEDLWF

-43 SIFIKNSAKDDFSE
+43 SIFIKNSTKDDFSE

-93 HFFEVEVDENL
+93 RFFEVEVDEHL
-104 SKIEIILDECFIVLD
+104 SKIEIVLDECFIVLD
-119 TEEHYQEMFAYIKE
+119 TEEHYQEMFGYIKE
-133 CLAFQGVVFR
+133 RLAFQGVVFR
-143 HFSQMYE
+143 HLSQMYE
-150 NLKTELRKYQKEAQ
+150 NLKTELRKYKKEAQ

-195 HTIFLS
+195 HIIPLS
-201 DQEESFVKENYYIA
+201 DQEESFVKENDYIA

-238 LYIELPKVANSPTPI
+238 LYIELSKVANSPTPI

-291 FIFKNGIKSIEVPNL
+291 FIFKNGIKSIEMPNL
-306 LGGVESGLA
+306 LGGVESGLV

-368 YANQAHITNHKGVC
+368 YANKARITNHKGVC

-429 FSKQCWIDE
+429 FSKQCLIDE

-458 ELKNAKQKLNALGV
+458 ELKAAKQKLNALGL

-550 ISIENSFQHASITT
+550 ISIENSFQHASIMT

-579 YPKVSNSTAMLSHNE
+579 YPKVSNLSAMLSHNE
-594 SVDVIYEDHKI
+594 SVNVIYEDHKI
-605 KKVPKKRDK
+605 KKIPKSV
-614 RLEQEIK
+614 IK
-621 KG
+621 G